1 MKKSIY
7 TLTAISLLMSATT
20 TFADV
25 KVAAMPTVPFNGSDY
40 VGVIQA
46 ASFNNTKI
54 DGSPKVIRIM
64 TSVDEKSGGQIKGLT
79 LDINNDDLPLGF
91 TLANSVGKKVSVTF
105 SNAAYDIAY
114 VNIVTDE
121 YYYGKK

>member
-20 TFADV
+20 TFAAV

-46 ASFNNTKI
+46 ASFNTTI

-79 LDINNDDLPLGF
+79 LDINNEDLPLGF